1 MNAVIVRTLP
11 VVIFIAG
18 LAATMAVV
26 IIWRRKLRH
35 RRNPLTTKLLRAPG
49 ESLRQQIDD
58 LNLDI
63 YGWLLF
69 TGIIPYFIVS
79 LHLFESYVAG
89 MPETIGRLAVNLMAM
104 AAAMGYGIY
113 KLLGLWRRREHLR
126 LGLDAE
132 RATGQELTKLLKLGF
147 HVYHDVPADGF
158 NLDHVAVGPLGVYVI
173 ESKGRSK
180 SREKTGG
187 EGVTVYYNGASLQF
201 PSWQETKPIEQVEG
215 AANWLSRQLSRDTGE
230 NIRVQPVLSIVGW
243 NVKLVNK
250 KDGPVIYNGGN
261 PDLLFPKWKRQDLSD
276 ATIKQICDRIEQW
289 VGDVEPTAYR
299 VE

>member
-1 MNAVIVRTLP
+1 MNILLVGTLP
-11 VVIFIAG
+11 VIIFIAG
-18 LAATMAVV
+18 LAATMTVV
-26 IIWRRKLRH
+26 TIWRRKLHH

-49 ESLRQQIDD
+49 ESLRQQIEDST
-58 LNLDI
+58 LDI
-63 YGWLLF
+63 YGLLLF
-69 TGIIPYFIVS
+69 TGIIPFFIVS

-89 MPETIGRLAVNLMAM
+89 MPETVGRAAFNLTVM
-104 AAAMGYGIY
+104 AAAMGFGIY
-113 KLLGLWRRREHLR
+113 RLLGHWRSREYLR

-180 SREKTGG
+180 SREKMGG
-187 EGVTVYYNGASLQF
+187 EGVTVYYNGTSLQF
-201 PSWQETKPIEQVEG
+201 PSWQETAPIELVEG
-215 AANWLSRQLSRDTGE
+215 AATWLSRKLRRDTGE

-243 NVKLVNK
+243 NVELVNK
-250 KDGPVIYNGGN
+250 KGGPLIYNGGN
-261 PDLLFPKWKRQDLSD
+261 PDRLFPKWKRQDLSD
-276 ATIKQICDRIEQW
+276 TTIKQICKMIEQW